1 MDEVPSI
8 SVVPTARR
16 SSMGEKAVNFCYEF
30 DTHQRKSAEISRVGS
45 DVMTVET
52 RENVPGKDSRHSTVR

>member
-1 MDEVPSI
+1 VDEVPSM

-16 SSMGEKAVNFCYEF
+16 SSMGEKAVNFCDDS
-30 DTHQRKSAEISRVGS
+30 DTHQGKSPEISRVGS
-45 DVMTVET
+45 DIMTVEK